1 MKGWVKLYKLLKID
15 EGQMDRFI
23 YLKNLETGVVE
34 YCFDNSMTVSDDNFE
49 FMKIGQNYRC
59 KIVLVGDQMEEP
71 TEHAKKYV
79 VVSKENIGTKV
90 FLKVKVNDNFY
101 YVLANGMNSNN
112 GNVIFFE
119 AFRKDLLEV
128 NGKVN
133 YFYNGLF

>member
-1 MKGWVKLYKLLKID
+1 
-15 EGQMDRFI
+15 MDRFI

-49 FMKIGQNYRC
+49 FMRIGRNYRC
-59 KIVLVGDQMEEP
+59 KIVLVGDQMEKS
-71 TEHAKKYV
+71 TEHAEKYV
-79 VVSKENIGTKV
+79 TVGKENIGTKE

-101 YVLANGMNSNN
+101 YVLANGINSNN

-128 NGKVN
+128 NGKIN

>member
-1 MKGWVKLYKLLKID
+1 
-15 EGQMDRFI
+15 MDRFI

-59 KIVLVGDQMEEP
+59 KIVLVGDQMEAP

>member
-59 KIVLVGDQMEEP
+59 KIVLVGDQMEAP

-119 AFRKDLLEV
+119 AFRKDL
-128 NGKVN
+128 
-133 YFYNGLF
+133 